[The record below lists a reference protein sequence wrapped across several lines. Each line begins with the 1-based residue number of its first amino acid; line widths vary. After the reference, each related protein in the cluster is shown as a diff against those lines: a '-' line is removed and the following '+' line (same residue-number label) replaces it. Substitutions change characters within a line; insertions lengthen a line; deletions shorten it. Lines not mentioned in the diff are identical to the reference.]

1 MDAAPEVGGEDTA
14 PRPMELMLIAL
25 GGCTGLDVISILNK
39 MRTPPRS
46 LEISITARRADE
58 HPKSVQHAHL
68 RYTSQGVPEEN
79 LRKAVELSHERYCS
93 VSHSMGAQLETS
105 VEALP

>member
-1 MDAAPEVGGEDTA
+1 M
-14 PRPMELMLIAL
+14 
-25 GGCTGLDVISILNK
+25 DVISILNK

-46 LEISITARRADE
+46 LEISIKATRADE
-58 HPKSVQHAHL
+58 HPKAVQRAHL
-68 RYTSQGVPEEN
+68 LYKAQGVPEEN

-93 VSHSMGAQLETS
+93 VSHSLNTELETS